1 MQKKLSK
8 DKCVALFQHAN
19 IELKTQRHL
28 EVRGGGGVP
37 PRCSSRSRPEE
48 VPHAVTEVVGGRRG
62 GGGLWDT
69 RVNLSANPSLY
80 SLAPTGLCTVGV
92 IVHAPHRKRVCVYM
106 CVKWTGVL
114 CACTKKRVGYWK
126 VTALDFDKSFVTC
139 FFCFAPSCRSCCCET
154 TVLVRPKDHPKQA
167 LKGIVTVVCGWQ
179 NKYQQHLLV
188 SLAAVF
194 STH

>member
-1 MQKKLSK
+1 MDSHILMQKKLSK

-28 EVRGGGGVP
+28 GVRGGGGGVP

-106 CVKWTGVL
+106 CVCVDGCFVCMYEKTCGIL
-114 CACTKKRVGYWK
+114 
-126 VTALDFDKSFVTC
+126 KSD
-139 FFCFAPSCRSCCCET
+139 RS
-154 TVLVRPKDHPKQA
+154 
-167 LKGIVTVVCGWQ
+167 G
-179 NKYQQHLLV
+179 
-188 SLAAVF
+188 F
-194 STH
+194 